1 MATAAAAT
9 TDTESAHAAEAEVV
23 DTDAPE
29 ETVIDDA
36 ANDAAAE
43 AAAAA
48 ESGDDGSDAADK
60 ATEGTDEPDADAK
73 KKPPEAAKALKDLTV
88 DELTTQLTEDQ
99 LRRVAQKF
107 SNKTMAAARK
117 AERATGEVR
126 QQNQQL
132 TAQIGTYQQFVDQLQ
147 ANPMAALR
155 RVPGWQSITFKE
167 LAQKVVDAGNAA
179 PEPAKVDPAVAAL
192 QKRLDDKEAAE
203 KARAAQDSAAA
214 SQARVFE
221 TLGKEPDRFDLVL
234 TDIGRPQLWDAITS
248 YFSKHGSCPNDKVFE
263 MAELLEQRLEA
274 SVTKSKKFARPAQKG
289 TTPAGKPVHA
299 VNKGKTITNKA
310 SSAAPVTRENKA
322 ETEDELDRRINAEMR
337 AEGLI

>member
-9 TDTESAHAAEAEVV
+9 TETEAEGTPDADAEAVETEATEVL
-23 DTDAPE
+23 
-29 ETVIDDA
+29 DDA

-48 ESGDDGSDAADK
+48 ESDDGADAE
-60 ATEGTDEPDADAK
+60 TEGEPEAEGAEKPDAK
-73 KKPPEAAKALKDLTV
+73 KKPPEAAKELKDLTV

-132 TAQIGTYQQFVDQLQ
+132 TAQLGTYQQFVDQLQ
-147 ANPMAALR
+147 SNPMAALR

-214 SQARVFE
+214 SQTRVFAALE
-221 TLGKEPDRFDLVL
+221 KDERFDLVL
-234 TDIGRPQLWDAITS
+234 TDIGRPQLWDAITA
-248 YFSKHGSCPNDKVFE
+248 YYGKHGRCPDEKVFE
-263 MAELLEQRLEA
+263 MAELLEARLEG
-274 SVTKSKKFARPAQKG
+274 SVSKSKKFARPAQKG
-289 TTPAGKPVHA
+289 TSPAGKPIHA